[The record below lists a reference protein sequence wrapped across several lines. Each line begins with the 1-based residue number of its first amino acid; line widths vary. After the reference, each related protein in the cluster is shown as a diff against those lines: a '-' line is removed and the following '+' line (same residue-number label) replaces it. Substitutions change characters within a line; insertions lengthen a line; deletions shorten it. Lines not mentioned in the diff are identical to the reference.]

1 MGNRIPLI
9 MGGQR
14 IYLAGVVKGIKK
26 IEHKNLGYQHPH
38 LSKEKIKVAL
48 TI

>member
-1 MGNRIPLI
+1 MGNRMPLI

-14 IYLAGVVKGIKK
+14 IYLAGVVKGVK
-26 IEHKNLGYQHPH
+26 IEHKNLGYPHPH

>member
-9 MGGQR
+9 MGEQR
-14 IYLAGVVKGIKK
+14 IYLAGIVKGVK